1 MTMPRLLQNGRRRGL
16 MVVTLVTLVQ
26 GAAAGVAA
34 FATRGLFD
42 AMAAQ
47 AALPPGLLVALA
59 ASGVL
64 IAGARV
70 LSRLTGERLGQDYAL
85 AIRLALLD
93 HASGMPASAVA
104 RRRSGYMSL
113 RFVGDMT
120 AFRNWLGKGLP
131 RLIAAMVLIP
141 AACAVL

>member
-47 AALPPGLLVALA
+47 AALPPGLLVALKDNH
-59 ASGVL
+59 GVTK
-64 IAGARV
+64 
-70 LSRLTGERLGQDYAL
+70 RLRGVHL
-85 AIRLALLD
+85 A
-93 HASGMPASAVA
+93 P
-104 RRRSGYMSL
+104 
-113 RFVGDMT
+113 
-120 AFRNWLGKGLP
+120 
-131 RLIAAMVLIP
+131 
-141 AACAVL
+141 